1 MFSPSFCLEL
11 RSFLISSL
19 QCEIFVVKSEL
30 DLSRTLLYHCSM
42 PMHFYRK
49 TVQNALAIL
58 VQVKF
63 HDGKVDT
70 FRKELLVV

>member
-1 MFSPSFCLEL
+1 MFFNFIFEVLSN
-11 RSFLISSL
+11 RSWVFLGHS
-19 QCEIFVVKSEL
+19 CK
-30 DLSRTLLYHCSM
+30 HCSM
-42 PMHFYRK
+42 PMHFYKK

>member
-19 QCEIFVVKSEL
+19 KCEIFVVKSEL
-30 DLSRTLLYHCSM
+30 SLSRT
-42 PMHFYRK
+42 
-49 TVQNALAIL
+49 IL

-70 FRKELLVV
+70 FRKELVVV

>member
-19 QCEIFVVKSEL
+19 KCEIFVAKSEL
-30 DLSRTLLYHCSM
+30 GLSTFLGHSFKHCFM

-49 TVQNALAIL
+49 TVQNALVIS

-63 HDGKVDT
+63 QES
-70 FRKELLVV
+70 RYIS